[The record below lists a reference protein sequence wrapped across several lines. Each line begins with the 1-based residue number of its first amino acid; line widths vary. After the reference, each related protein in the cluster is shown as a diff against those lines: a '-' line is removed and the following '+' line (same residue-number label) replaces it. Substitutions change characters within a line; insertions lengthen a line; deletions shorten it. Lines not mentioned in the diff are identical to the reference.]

1 MSTTA
6 RSRARL
12 SRGHGHRVTGAAL
25 LILLLAAAAYAQIW
39 TGNDMWQGWRGE
51 PPRFAT
57 RALKDGQFHFCRLM
71 YPSAYREAG
80 GQGWRTDYPG
90 ADTNFS
96 IRLGELTKTAVSI
109 DGEGDP
115 EYFVVRSSGDDNLFH
130 CPFVH
135 IEDAGTAEFTDAD
148 VVQLREYLLKGGFM
162 WSDDFW
168 GSRAWAVWEQEIGR
182 VLPPERFPI
191 VDIPVTHSMFQTIYN
206 VKRIPQV
213 PAISRWRNNGGETSE
228 RGLRQRSGEH
238 ARHLRRE
245 GPADGVDDA
254 QHRHFRYV
262 GARRRGRRVFLSLF
276 AGRLCGGHQR
286 DGVRDDALEH
296 IEPELRGLPRARNLD
311 RQHHS

>member
-6 RSRARL
+6 RSRARP
-12 SRGHGHRVTGAAL
+12 SKGFAFRVPGSAFL
-25 LILLLAAAAYAQIW
+25 VLLLLAGAAYAQIW

-51 PPRFAT
+51 APRFAT
-57 RALKDGQFHFCRLM
+57 RALRDGQFHFCRLM
-71 YPSAYREAG
+71 YTSAYREAG

-96 IRLGELTKTAVSI
+96 IRLGELTKTAVGI

-168 GSRAWAVWEQEIGR
+168 GSRAWAVWEYEIGR

-191 VDIPVTHSMFQTIYN
+191 VDIPATHSMFQTIYN
-206 VKRIPQV
+206 VTRIPQV

-228 RGLRQRSGEH
+228 RGLDSAVVNTRGIFDEKGRLMVLMTHNTDISDTWE
-238 ARHLRRE
+238 RE
-245 GPADGVDDA
+245 GEDVEYFY
-254 QHRHFRYV
+254 RF
-262 GARRRGRRVFLSLF
+262 S
-276 AGRLCGGHQR
+276 
-286 DGVRDDALEH
+286 
-296 IEPELRGLPRARNLD
+296 PEGYAVAINVMVYAMT
-311 RQHHS
+311 H

>member
-1 MSTTA
+1 M
-6 RSRARL
+6 
-12 SRGHGHRVTGAAL
+12 
-25 LILLLAAAAYAQIW
+25 LLLAGAAYAQIW
-39 TGNDMWQGWRGE
+39 TGNDMWRGFRGE

-57 RALKDGQFHFCRLM
+57 RALKDGRFHFCRLM

-90 ADTNFS
+90 ADMNFS
-96 IRLGELTKTAVSI
+96 IRLAELTKTAVST

-168 GSRAWAVWEQEIGR
+168 GSRAWAIWEQEIGR

-191 VDIPVTHSMFQTIYN
+191 VDIPVTHSMFQTIYS

-213 PAISRWRNNGGETSE
+213 PAISRWRYNGGETSE
-228 RGLRQRSGEH
+228 RGLDSAVVNTRGIFDEKGRLMVLMTHNTDISDTWE
-238 ARHLRRE
+238 RE
-245 GPADGVDDA
+245 GED
-254 QHRHFRYV
+254 
-262 GARRRGRRVFLSLF
+262 
-276 AGRLCGGHQR
+276 
-286 DGVRDDALEH
+286 
-296 IEPELRGLPRARNLD
+296 IEYFYRFSPEGYAVAINVMVYAMT
-311 RQHHS
+311 H

>member
-1 MSTTA
+1 MW
-6 RSRARL
+6 
-12 SRGHGHRVTGAAL
+12 RGL
-25 LILLLAAAAYAQIW
+25 
-39 TGNDMWQGWRGE
+39 RGE

-57 RALKDGQFHFCRLM
+57 RALKDGRFHFCRLM

-90 ADTNFS
+90 ADINFS
-96 IRLGELTKTAVSI
+96 IRLAELTKTAVST

-168 GSRAWAVWEQEIGR
+168 GSRAWAIWEQEIGR

-213 PAISRWRNNGGETSE
+213 PAISRWRYNGGETSE
-228 RGLRQRSGEH
+228 RGLDSAVVNTRGIFDEKGRLMVLMTHNTDISDTWE
-238 ARHLRRE
+238 RE
-245 GPADGVDDA
+245 GED
-254 QHRHFRYV
+254 
-262 GARRRGRRVFLSLF
+262 
-276 AGRLCGGHQR
+276 
-286 DGVRDDALEH
+286 
-296 IEPELRGLPRARNLD
+296 IEYFYRFSPEGYAIAINVMVYAMT
-311 RQHHS
+311 H

>member
-6 RSRARL
+6 RSRARP
-12 SRGHGHRVTGAAL
+12 SKGHGHRVTGAAF

-39 TGNDMWQGWRGE
+39 TGNDMWRGWRGE

-57 RALKDGQFHFCRLM
+57 HALKDGQFHFCRLM

-115 EYFVVRSSGDDNLFH
+115 EYFVVRSSGDDNIFH

-228 RGLRQRSGEH
+228 RGLDSAVVNTRGIFDEKGRLMVLMTHNTDISDTWE
-238 ARHLRRE
+238 RE
-245 GPADGVDDA
+245 GEDVEYFYRFSPDGYAVA
-254 QHRHFRYV
+254 INVMVYAMTH
-262 GARRRGRRVFLSLF
+262 
-276 AGRLCGGHQR
+276 
-286 DGVRDDALEH
+286 
-296 IEPELRGLPRARNLD
+296 
-311 RQHHS
+311 